1 MLLGQT
7 GQLAQFTD
15 QHGKDEQGFH
25 AFAAQPLQ
33 HAQGVPGLAVE
44 HGIGEAEDV
53 KACAVGNAGLHGV
66 DVHLLA
72 VGEQFELFDFLG
84 GGQQV
89 AFHAGAD
96 QLQGFGAGGQAG
108 LGQALAF
115 FLTKKKKKP
124 EDKDTAH
131 ETIYYMVGAWLCDA
145 SSKGRI
151 FSEDADVLTSITQ
164 SDMAHY
170 MAAQNEAL
178 ALLQWLKKFAV
189 ALLPK
194 ED

>member
-1 MLLGQT
+1 MSNDKKNPKAAPLRSMDQERAEFALKKIQAILG
-7 GQLAQFTD
+7 
-15 QHGKDEQGFH
+15 
-25 AFAAQPLQ
+25 
-33 HAQGVPGLAVE
+33 
-44 HGIGEAEDV
+44 
-53 KACAVGNAGLHGV
+53 
-66 DVHLLA
+66 
-72 VGEQFELFDFLG
+72 
-84 GGQQV
+84 
-89 AFHAGAD
+89 GAD
-96 QLQGFGAGGQAG
+96 QSHKAEVRRYLNNLPALIRMNG

-131 ETIYYMVGAWLCDA
+131 ETIYYMVSAWLCDV

-151 FSEDADVLTSITQ
+151 FSESADVLSAITQ

-170 MAAQNEAL
+170 MAAQNEGL

>member
-1 MLLGQT
+1 MGNPYKNQKKPTVAPRATTTQAVFVPPPPQPSAPLRSMDQERAEFALKKIQAILEG
-7 GQLAQFTD
+7 TD
-15 QHGKDEQGFH
+15 PIHK
-25 AFAAQPLQ
+25 
-33 HAQGVPGLAVE
+33 
-44 HGIGEAEDV
+44 AEV
-53 KACAVGNAGLHGV
+53 RRYLNNLPALIRMN
-66 DVHLLA
+66 
-72 VGEQFELFDFLG
+72 
-84 GGQQV
+84 
-89 AFHAGAD
+89 
-96 QLQGFGAGGQAG
+96 G

-115 FLTKKKKKP
+115 FRMKG
-124 EDKDTAH
+124 EGTAH
-131 ETIYYMVGAWLCDA
+131 EAIYRMVGAWLCDA

-151 FSEDADVLTSITQ
+151 FSESTDALSAITQ

>member
-1 MLLGQT
+1 MGNPYKNQKKPTVAPRATTAQAVFVPPPLQPSAPLRSMDQERAEFALKKIQAILG
-7 GQLAQFTD
+7 GTD
-15 QHGKDEQGFH
+15 QSHK
-25 AFAAQPLQ
+25 
-33 HAQGVPGLAVE
+33 
-44 HGIGEAEDV
+44 AEV
-53 KACAVGNAGLHGV
+53 RRYLNNLPALIRMN
-66 DVHLLA
+66 
-72 VGEQFELFDFLG
+72 
-84 GGQQV
+84 
-89 AFHAGAD
+89 
-96 QLQGFGAGGQAG
+96 G

-115 FLTKKKKKP
+115 FRMKG
-124 EDKDTAH
+124 EGTAH
-131 ETIYYMVGAWLCDA
+131 DAIYRMVSTWLCDA

-189 ALLPK
+189 ALLPN

>member
-1 MLLGQT
+1 MGNPYKNQKKPTVAPRATTAQAVFVPPPPQPSAPLRSMDQERAEFALKKILAILG
-7 GQLAQFTD
+7 GTD
-15 QHGKDEQGFH
+15 QSHK
-25 AFAAQPLQ
+25 
-33 HAQGVPGLAVE
+33 
-44 HGIGEAEDV
+44 AEV
-53 KACAVGNAGLHGV
+53 RRYLNNLPALIRMN
-66 DVHLLA
+66 
-72 VGEQFELFDFLG
+72 
-84 GGQQV
+84 
-89 AFHAGAD
+89 
-96 QLQGFGAGGQAG
+96 G

-115 FLTKKKKKP
+115 FRMKG
-124 EDKDTAH
+124 EGTAH
-131 ETIYYMVGAWLCDA
+131 DAIYRMVGVWLCDA

>member
-1 MLLGQT
+1 MGNPYKNQKKPTVAPRATTAQAVFVPPPLQPSAPLRSMDQERAEFALKKIQAILG
-7 GQLAQFTD
+7 GTD
-15 QHGKDEQGFH
+15 QSHK
-25 AFAAQPLQ
+25 
-33 HAQGVPGLAVE
+33 
-44 HGIGEAEDV
+44 AEV
-53 KACAVGNAGLHGV
+53 RRYLNNLPALIRMN
-66 DVHLLA
+66 
-72 VGEQFELFDFLG
+72 
-84 GGQQV
+84 
-89 AFHAGAD
+89 
-96 QLQGFGAGGQAG
+96 G

-115 FLTKKKKKP
+115 FRMKG
-124 EDKDTAH
+124 EGTAH
-131 ETIYYMVGAWLCDA
+131 DAIYRMVGTWLCDT

-151 FSEDADVLTSITQ
+151 FSESADVLTSITQ

>member
-1 MLLGQT
+1 MGNPYKNQKKPTVAPRATTAQAVFVPPPPQPSAPLRSMDQERAEFALKKIQAILG
-7 GQLAQFTD
+7 
-15 QHGKDEQGFH
+15 
-25 AFAAQPLQ
+25 
-33 HAQGVPGLAVE
+33 
-44 HGIGEAEDV
+44 
-53 KACAVGNAGLHGV
+53 
-66 DVHLLA
+66 
-72 VGEQFELFDFLG
+72 
-84 GGQQV
+84 
-89 AFHAGAD
+89 GAD
-96 QLQGFGAGGQAG
+96 QTHKAEVRRYLNNLPALIRMNG

-115 FLTKKKKKP
+115 FRMKG
-124 EDKDTAH
+124 EGTAH
-131 ETIYYMVGAWLCDA
+131 DAIYRMVGTWLCDA

-151 FSEDADVLTSITQ
+151 FSESADVLTSITQ

>member
-1 MLLGQT
+1 MGNPYKNQKKPT
-7 GQLAQFTD
+7 VAPRATTAQAVFVPPPPQPSAPLRSMDQERAEFALKKIQAILRGTD
-15 QHGKDEQGFH
+15 QSHK
-25 AFAAQPLQ
+25 
-33 HAQGVPGLAVE
+33 VE
-44 HGIGEAEDV
+44 VRRYLNNLPALIRM
-53 KACAVGNAGLHGV
+53 N
-66 DVHLLA
+66 
-72 VGEQFELFDFLG
+72 
-84 GGQQV
+84 
-89 AFHAGAD
+89 
-96 QLQGFGAGGQAG
+96 G

-115 FLTKKKKKP
+115 FRMKG
-124 EDKDTAH
+124 EGTAH
-131 ETIYYMVGAWLCDA
+131 DAIYRMVGTWLCDA

-151 FSEDADVLTSITQ
+151 FSESADVLTSITQ

>member
-1 MLLGQT
+1 MDQERAEFALKKIQAILG
-7 GQLAQFTD
+7 GTD
-15 QHGKDEQGFH
+15 QSHK
-25 AFAAQPLQ
+25 
-33 HAQGVPGLAVE
+33 VE
-44 HGIGEAEDV
+44 VRRYLNNLPALIRM
-53 KACAVGNAGLHGV
+53 N
-66 DVHLLA
+66 
-72 VGEQFELFDFLG
+72 
-84 GGQQV
+84 
-89 AFHAGAD
+89 
-96 QLQGFGAGGQAG
+96 G

-131 ETIYYMVGAWLCDA
+131 ETIYYMVSAWLCDA

-151 FSEDADVLTSITQ
+151 FSESADVLTSITQ

-189 ALLPK
+189 ALLPN

>member
-1 MLLGQT
+1 MSKYKKIPKDAPRAATAQAVFVPPPPQPSAPLRSMDQERAEFALEKIKAILG
-7 GQLAQFTD
+7 
-15 QHGKDEQGFH
+15 
-25 AFAAQPLQ
+25 
-33 HAQGVPGLAVE
+33 
-44 HGIGEAEDV
+44 
-53 KACAVGNAGLHGV
+53 
-66 DVHLLA
+66 
-72 VGEQFELFDFLG
+72 
-84 GGQQV
+84 
-89 AFHAGAD
+89 GAD
-96 QLQGFGAGGQAG
+96 QSHKVEVRRYLNNLPALIRMNG

-115 FLTKKKKKP
+115 FRMKG
-124 EDKDTAH
+124 EGTAH
-131 ETIYYMVGAWLCDA
+131 DAIYRMISTWLCDA

-151 FSEDADVLTSITQ
+151 FSESTDALSAITQ

>member
-1 MLLGQT
+1 MGNPYKNQKKPTVAPRATTAQAVFVPPPQPSAPLRSMDQERAEFALKKIQAILG
-7 GQLAQFTD
+7 
-15 QHGKDEQGFH
+15 
-25 AFAAQPLQ
+25 
-33 HAQGVPGLAVE
+33 
-44 HGIGEAEDV
+44 
-53 KACAVGNAGLHGV
+53 
-66 DVHLLA
+66 
-72 VGEQFELFDFLG
+72 
-84 GGQQV
+84 
-89 AFHAGAD
+89 GAD
-96 QLQGFGAGGQAG
+96 QSHKAEVRRYLNNLPALIRMNG

-115 FLTKKKKKP
+115 FRMKG
-124 EDKDTAH
+124 EGTAH
-131 ETIYYMVGAWLCDA
+131 DTIYRMVGGWLCDA

-189 ALLPK
+189 ALLPLPK

>member
-1 MLLGQT
+1 MGNPYKNQKKPT
-7 GQLAQFTD
+7 VAPRAATAQAVFVPPPPQPSAPLRSMD
-15 QHGKDEQGFH
+15 QERAEFALKKIQSVDADSDESH
-25 AFAAQPLQ
+25 KKEVRRYLNNLPAL
-33 HAQGVPGLAVE
+33 
-44 HGIGEAEDV
+44 IRM
-53 KACAVGNAGLHGV
+53 N
-66 DVHLLA
+66 
-72 VGEQFELFDFLG
+72 
-84 GGQQV
+84 
-89 AFHAGAD
+89 
-96 QLQGFGAGGQAG
+96 G

-115 FLTKKKKKP
+115 FRMKG
-124 EDKDTAH
+124 EGTAH
-131 ETIYYMVGAWLCDA
+131 DAIYRMVGTWLCDA

-151 FSEDADVLTSITQ
+151 FSESADVLTSITQ

>member
-1 MLLGQT
+1 MSKYKKIHKAAPQAT
-7 GQLAQFTD
+7 TAQAVFVPPPAQPIAPLRSMD
-15 QHGKDEQGFH
+15 QERA
-25 AFAAQPLQ
+25 AFALKKIQA
-33 HAQGVPGLAVE
+33 
-44 HGIGEAEDV
+44 I
-53 KACAVGNAGLHGV
+53 
-66 DVHLLA
+66 
-72 VGEQFELFDFLG
+72 LG
-84 GGQQV
+84 GDDESHKQEV
-89 AFHAGAD
+89 RRYLKNLPA
-96 QLQGFGAGGQAG
+96 LIRMNG

-131 ETIYYMVGAWLCDA
+131 ETIYYMVSAWLCDA

-151 FSEDADVLTSITQ
+151 FSESTDALSAITQ

>member
-1 MLLGQT
+1 MGNPYKNQKKPT
-7 GQLAQFTD
+7 VAPRATTAQAVFVPP
-15 QHGKDEQGFH
+15 
-25 AFAAQPLQ
+25 PLQ
-33 HAQGVPGLAVE
+33 PSAPLRSMDQE
-44 HGIGEAEDV
+44 RAEFAL
-53 KACAVGNAGLHGV
+53 KKIQAI
-66 DVHLLA
+66 
-72 VGEQFELFDFLG
+72 LG
-84 GGQQV
+84 G
-89 AFHAGAD
+89 AD
-96 QLQGFGAGGQAG
+96 PILKAEIRRYLNNLPALIRMNG

-115 FLTKKKKKP
+115 FRMKG
-124 EDKDTAH
+124 EGTAH
-131 ETIYYMVGAWLCDA
+131 DAIYRMVGTWLCDA

>member
-1 MLLGQT
+1 MGNPYKNQKKPT
-7 GQLAQFTD
+7 VAPRAATAQAVFVPPPPQPSAPLRSMD
-15 QHGKDEQGFH
+15 QER
-25 AFAAQPLQ
+25 AEFALKKIQA
-33 HAQGVPGLAVE
+33 
-44 HGIGEAEDV
+44 I
-53 KACAVGNAGLHGV
+53 
-66 DVHLLA
+66 
-72 VGEQFELFDFLG
+72 LG
-84 GGQQV
+84 G
-89 AFHAGAD
+89 AD
-96 QLQGFGAGGQAG
+96 PILKAEIRRYLNNLPALIRMNG

-115 FLTKKKKKP
+115 FRMKG
-124 EDKDTAH
+124 EGTAH
-131 ETIYYMVGAWLCDA
+131 DAIYRMVGTWLCDA

-151 FSEDADVLTSITQ
+151 FSESTDALSAITQ

>member
-1 MLLGQT
+1 MGNPYKNQKKPTVAPRATTAQAVFVPPPPQPSAPLRSMDQERAEFALKKIQAILG
-7 GQLAQFTD
+7 
-15 QHGKDEQGFH
+15 
-25 AFAAQPLQ
+25 
-33 HAQGVPGLAVE
+33 
-44 HGIGEAEDV
+44 
-53 KACAVGNAGLHGV
+53 
-66 DVHLLA
+66 
-72 VGEQFELFDFLG
+72 
-84 GGQQV
+84 
-89 AFHAGAD
+89 GAD
-96 QLQGFGAGGQAG
+96 QSHKAEVRRYLNNLPALIRMNG

-115 FLTKKKKKP
+115 FRMKG
-124 EDKDTAH
+124 EGTAH
-131 ETIYYMVGAWLCDA
+131 DAIYRMVGTWLCDA

-189 ALLPK
+189 ALLPN